1 MHKAPKARQSL
12 APSVAE
18 VRGFRRKPALRH
30 KGGVSWRKDSTLLP
44 QAGAQ
49 RHKENGFKT
58 AAAFSPLAQPYP
70 SHPAI
75 PA

>member
-49 RHKENGFKT
+49 RHKENGLQDGCCF
-58 AAAFSPLAQPYP
+58 FS
-70 SHPAI
+70 S
-75 PA
+75 